1 MKILLKE
8 NEEKLFQTE
17 TGAMEFFKKQE
28 QEEIWKRCYT
38 NELSVFPIPG
48 ETCGLYDPDSIRTS
62 CNMTSQISDET
73 IQEVIESTK
82 LGLGVPL
89 EKKENFPISNTAF
102 VSLMQR
108 AGYAASPVISNMK
121 SKPNQGEMSPINKAN
136 VLNLGLSCY
145 SNKALV
151 LIRDEKIRAV
161 LSGDESDYSRLPVT
175 QLYQKIQKVLG
186 EIYPNWSF
194 KVATASHLFTTIL
207 VELNDGKL
215 EEEIKNVFNKKA
227 GFMSSGKPML
237 RMITSDVGLSGA
249 NILPVLR
256 NSIGQEMALGTPLC
270 LTHNNRHSV
279 EDFEKNL
286 NQITAM
292 FREAKDKLEE
302 MLTRKIK
309 HPAGCLKVIAKKC
322 GLPKKLTCN
331 EAEAFEAM
339 YANCYEIDVYQKLYE
354 LLDEYNNEVSISQS
368 KYMDIQESIARI
380 VFTNMSEYDYNFQWE

>member
-1 MKILLKE
+1 MLLKE
-8 NEEKLFQTE
+8 QEEKIFNTE
-17 TGAMEFFKKQE
+17 EAAIDFFRKQE
-28 QEEIWKRCYT
+28 AEEIWKRCYT
-38 NELSVFPIPG
+38 NELTVFPVPG
-48 ETCGLYDPDSIRTS
+48 ESCFFYDPTSVRTS
-62 CNMTSQISDET
+62 CNMTSAISDET
-73 IQEVIESTK
+73 IAEVMESTK
-82 LGLGVPL
+82 LGISVPL
-89 EKKENFPISNTAF
+89 DKKENYPMSQTAF
-102 VSLMQR
+102 ATLMQR

-194 KVATASHLFTTIL
+194 KSSSITHLFTTIL
-207 VELNDGKL
+207 VELNDAKL
-215 EEEIKNVFNKKA
+215 EAEIRKVFPKA
-227 GFMSSGKPML
+227 NIMYSGKPML

-249 NILPVLR
+249 NILPVFR
-256 NSIGQEMALGTPLC
+256 NSIGQEMALGTPLS

-286 NQITAM
+286 RQITAM

-302 MLTRKIK
+302 MTRKKIK

-339 YANCYEIDVYQKLYE
+339 YQSCYEIDVYQKLYE
-354 LLDEYNNEVSISQS
+354 LLDEYSNEVTITEAR
-368 KYMDIQESIARI
+368 YMDIQESIARI
-380 VFTNMSEYDYNFQWE
+380 VFTNMSEYDYNFNWE